1 MTSEIISIGDELLI
15 GQVINTNQAFIAQQ
29 LNSVGVTVEAMT
41 TVGDSETAILT
52 AFKKAF
58 ESHDVVTVT
67 GGLGPTHD
75 DITRAVVCK
84 FFNTDLIINE
94 EALQR
99 IKQVFEKR
107 GIALIKINE
116 EQALVPRGCTV
127 IQNLQGTA
135 PGYLFER
142 NGKYCIVMPGVPS
155 EMKGMMESFVVPFLS
170 QKKTGLV
177 IRHRTLKTTGIAE
190 SLLANHIGPTE
201 HLFAPNSGITLA
213 YLPSFTGV
221 RLRITSHA
229 STIEEAE
236 KKIKD
241 VESKIRAKAEK
252 YIYAADEEE
261 LEETLGK
268 LLTERKLTIS
278 VAESFT
284 GGLIT
289 DRLTNVPGSS
299 DYFERGVITY
309 SNDSKVAELGVPIS
323 FIEKFGAVSKEVA
336 EAMALGIRTKS
347 NTDIGLSSTGIA
359 GPSGGTAEKPVGL
372 AWIGY
377 SDHTGTIALKFNF
390 GEGRKRVKER
400 AAQAALELA
409 RRKLLKM
416 EQS

>member
-1 MTSEIISIGDELLI
+1 
-15 GQVINTNQAFIAQQ
+15 
-29 LNSVGVTVEAMT
+29 EAMT
-41 TVGDSETAILT
+41 TVGDSEAAILT
-52 AFKKAF
+52 AFKNAF
-58 ESHDVVTVT
+58 EGHDVVTVT

-75 DITRAVVCK
+75 DITRAAVCK
-84 FFNTDLIINE
+84 FFNTDLVIND

-99 IKQVFEKR
+99 IKLIFEKR

-142 NGKYCIVMPGVPS
+142 NGKYFFVMPGVPS
-155 EMKGMMESFVVPFLS
+155 EMKGMMENFVIPFFS

-190 SLLANHIGPTE
+190 SILAHHIGPVE
-201 HLFAPNSGITLA
+201 NLFTPNSGITLA

-236 KKIKD
+236 KKTKD
-241 VESKIRAKAEK
+241 VELKIRANAEK
-252 YIYAADEEE
+252 YIYGTDEED

-268 LLTERKLTIS
+268 LLTERKLTIA

-284 GGLIT
+284 GGLIA
-289 DRLTNVPGSS
+289 DRITNVPGSS
-299 DYFERGVITY
+299 NYFERGMITY
-309 SNDSKVAELGVPIS
+309 SNDSKMADLGVPIS

-336 EAMALGIRTKS
+336 EAMAFGIRTKS
-347 NTDIGLSSTGIA
+347 NTDIGLSTTGIA
-359 GPSGGTAEKPVGL
+359 GPTGGTAEKPVGL

-377 SDHTGTIALKFNF
+377 SDHHVTIALKFNF

-400 AAQAALELA
+400 AAQAALELV
-409 RRKLLKM
+409 RRKLLRI
-416 EQS
+416 EHS